1 MLYVLCVGPGVSL
14 KESSYSSVNRQ
25 RNARQGPPVG
35 QRNRLDSAENTQKR
49 MSRLMTAQGS
59 QPKMHHA
66 GAKSQARR
74 DSGMMNKDFLKI
86 PESRTPYVVIHFI

>member
-1 MLYVLCVGPGVSL
+1 MYLEPGTSL
-14 KESSYSSVNRQ
+14 KDSTYSRVNKGASR
-25 RNARQGPPVG
+25 RAAPAPGYRT
-35 QRNRLDSAENTQKR
+35 RLDSAENTQRR

-74 DSGMMNKDFLKI
+74 DSGLMNKDFLKI
-86 PESRTPYVVIHFI
+86 PESRTPYVISLLSY

>member
-1 MLYVLCVGPGVSL
+1 MCFVGPGVSL
-14 KESSYSSVNRQ
+14 RENAYSSVGKQ
-25 RNARQGPPVG
+25 RTTRQGPPVG
-35 QRNRLDSAENTQKR
+35 QRARLDSAENTQKR

-74 DSGMMNKDFLKI
+74 DSGLMNKDFLKI
-86 PESRTPYVVIHFI
+86 PESRTPYVVIE